1 VGAGVPF
8 TAIGQVRAGLM
19 PVGRHERTRCRYESQ
34 ARVSRDPGGGRVDRR
49 LRARLAVPP
58 RNARA
63 EIGTPGIVAAPR
75 GAAEPRPPDPAGLRV
90 LRERISDNFA
100 TGYQTMTAIIQGV
113 ALVVLVTASA
123 RAVFGTA
130 SGSQVATAASQAV
143 AVFVIIIV
151 TTDQFFQ
158 LAAATRWL
166 PTTFDTAIPYLIGA
180 GEATAALSLGD
191 NTRWWGGISWSLL
204 AGAFAFGHSAAR
216 ATPKGSR
223 ASTTTTGSSP
233 ATCGAPKTS
242 APH

>member
-1 VGAGVPF
+1 
-8 TAIGQVRAGLM
+8 M
-19 PVGRHERTRCRYESQ
+19 
-34 ARVSRDPGGGRVDRR
+34 
-49 LRARLAVPP
+49 
-58 RNARA
+58 
-63 EIGTPGIVAAPR
+63 AAALR

-90 LRERISDNFA
+90 LRDRISDNFA

-123 RAVFGTA
+123 HAVFGTA
-130 SGSQVATAASQAV
+130 SSSEVATAASQAV

-180 GEATAALSLGD
+180 GEATAALSLG
-191 NTRWWGGISWSLL
+191 
-204 AGAFAFGHSAAR
+204 
-216 ATPKGSR
+216 ATPAGGAASPGRCWRAPSPSGTPRPARRRTGSR

-233 ATCGAPKTS
+233 ATCGAPEAS
-242 APH
+242 ARH